1 MQAKTPAAKNSPQ
14 TPASETPAAE
24 NPLEPEIEQ
33 LQTCTRCKKP
43 KPAGDFHISSPKGS
57 RPARLCLQCR
67 QWQRAYSA
75 ARRARESA
83 SQAPANQNDPGT
95 REVVEEKPLALRP
108 PILRDKPV
116 KDPAIAFTEAQK
128 AALLRPN
135 KPWNA
140 WRTEPSDSEN
150 A

>member
-1 MQAKTPAAKNSPQ
+1 MQA
-14 TPASETPAAE
+14 ETPAAE
-24 NPLEPEIEQ
+24 NPPEPEVEK

-43 KPAGDFHISSPKGS
+43 KPAGDFCILDPKGS

-67 QWQRAYSA
+67 QWQLPYSA
-75 ARRARESA
+75 ARRARKSA

-116 KDPAIAFTEAQK
+116 KGPAIAFIEAQK

-135 KPWNA
+135 KPWNPG
-140 WRTEPSDSEN
+140 RTEPSDSEN